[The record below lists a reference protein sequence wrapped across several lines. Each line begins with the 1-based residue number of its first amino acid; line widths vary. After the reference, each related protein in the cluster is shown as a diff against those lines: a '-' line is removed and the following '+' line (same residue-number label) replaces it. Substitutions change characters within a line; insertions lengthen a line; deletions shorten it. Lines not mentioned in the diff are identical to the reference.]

1 MLLQTFGC
9 SFTYGEE
16 LPDPSTQAWPVLVSE
31 KLGYKIQNYGKRG
44 VGNNYLI
51 KKAMTKTTEYNPDLV
66 IVSWTSCSRQEFADE
81 WGAYDIAPGWFRRFE
96 KYKKHRLELAKYLTA
111 YHDEQYQY
119 RQWLRSVILLQDF
132 FKLRNINYRFVSAF
146 DNQTL
151 NAKYSH
157 TSKEYINLIDTDKFI
172 GWPSENMVEWTQKEG
187 NSLPKGPGGHPL
199 EEGHKRI
206 ADIIFDAL

>member
-31 KLGYKIQNYGKRG
+31 KLGYKIQNYGKGG

-51 KKAMTKTTEYNPDLV
+51 KKAMTKTTEHNPDLV
-66 IVSWTSCSRQEFADE
+66 IVAWTSCSRQEFTDE
-81 WGAYDIAPGWFRRFE
+81 WGTYDIAPGWFRRFE

-111 YHDEQYQY
+111 YYDEQYQY

-146 DNQTL
+146 DNQAL
-151 NAKYSH
+151 NAKYRH
-157 TSKEYINLIDTDKFI
+157 TSNEYINLIDTDKFI
-172 GWPSENMVEWTQKEG
+172 GWPFENMVEWTHKEKD
-187 NSLPKGPGGHPL
+187 SLPRGPGGHPL